1 MPPTVGKRAVGSRG
15 RPADAPQASRIR
27 LTRASE
33 MHNQIARNHSEA
45 MVKLAE
51 MVGRL
56 TRKRAENC
64 AVTGS
69 DPIHTS

>member
-33 MHNQIARNHSEA
+33 MHSQIARNHSEA

-51 MVGRL
+51 MVGLL
-56 TRKRAENC
+56 TRIENERRT
-64 AVTGS
+64 VQ
-69 DPIHTS
+69 